1 MTGWRELSCK
11 SLVCRYR
18 LMAGYRRPRP
28 RMRPRIALRGPG
40 RQRPASLARGFVQI
54 LIGALIECH
63 TVPVHAAEVSG
74 YAVLTTDYVFRG
86 VSQSDEHGAVQLGAD
101 IALESGW
108 YLGVWASTV
117 DIGGGTPRHRNI
129 EANYYVGYAY
139 NISRKWTVGANAV
152 AYTYPG
158 GRGTVDYDYI
168 DYDYVEFSL
177 TANFD
182 DRLWIEYG
190 HSPDLYDSG
199 ETTQNISLYTE
210 WPVGDGFTVG
220 MGAGYYD
227 VSNLVGEG
235 YAYWQLGVT
244 RPFRYATLDL
254 RYHDSSRWLPIIS
267 SPARADSRLVL
278 SARFQF

>member
-1 MTGWRELSCK
+1 
-11 SLVCRYR
+11 
-18 LMAGYRRPRP
+18 MAGDQPTRPG
-28 RMRPRIALRGPG
+28 MRLRFPSRGPG
-40 RQRPASLARGFVQI
+40 CMRPASPARGLVQL
-54 LIGALIECH
+54 LIAISIECLAA
-63 TVPVHAAEVSG
+63 PAHAAGISG
-74 YAVLTTDYVFRG
+74 YAALTTDYVFRG

-101 IALESGW
+101 IAFESGW
-108 YLGVWASTV
+108 YLGVWASSV

-129 EANYYVGYAY
+129 EANYYVGYAWD
-139 NISRKWTVGANAV
+139 ISRKWTVGGNAV
-152 AYTYPG
+152 VYSYPG
-158 GRGTVDYDYI
+158 SAGTVDYDYI
-168 DYDYVEFSL
+168 DYDYVEYSL

-190 HSPDLYDSG
+190 HSPDLYHTG
-199 ETTQNISLYTE
+199 EPTQNISLYTE
-210 WPVGDGFTVG
+210 WPVGDGFTLG
-220 MGAGYYD
+220 AGAGYYD

-235 YAYWQLGVT
+235 YTYWQLGVT

>member
-1 MTGWRELSCK
+1 
-11 SLVCRYR
+11 
-18 LMAGYRRPRP
+18 MAGYQRPGQ
-28 RMRPRIALRGPG
+28 RMGLRFASRASGG
-40 RQRPASLARGFVQI
+40 QRPACSACVLVHC
-54 LIGALIECH
+54 LIGVLLECH
-63 TVPVHAAEVSG
+63 TGPVHAAEVNG

-86 VSQSDEHGAVQLGAD
+86 VSQSDEHAAVQAGAD
-101 IALESGW
+101 IALDSGW
-108 YLGVWASTV
+108 YLGVWASSV
-117 DIGGGTPRHRNI
+117 DIGDGTPRYRNI

-139 NISRKWTVGANAV
+139 DISRKWTVGGNAV
-152 AYTYPG
+152 AYSYPG
-158 GRGTVDYDYI
+158 SSGTIDYDYI
-168 DYDYVEFSL
+168 EYSL

-190 HSPDLYDSG
+190 RSPDLYHTG

-235 YAYWQLGVT
+235 YTYWQLGVT